1 MAGFAIVPGYKKGND
16 MHAKLR
22 FAALA
27 AATALS
33 LLSGPAA
40 HAEGTLAVYAW
51 ADSLAPDLIAKFQ
64 KETGIKVTV
73 DAFSSNEDLLTKL
86 QAGSSGYDV
95 VTPSQ
100 HFVKI
105 MGDSGLLEDIGAS
118 AMPAYQQVL
127 PEWQK
132 PWWDPNGSYSIPLAF
147 GNAGFTVNRD
157 LYKGPVD
164 SWKIY
169 FEPGP
174 ELQGKIASL
183 AQPDEVIPAAQN
195 YLGIPYCS
203 EDPQAM
209 KKVLDLLMAQK
220 PFVTAYSSDNIENR
234 IGSGEVAAHF
244 WWDGNSLRL
253 RRNDKANVEY
263 AMPKEGL
270 VGWLDSYVVPKGA
283 ANIDNAKKFIN
294 FMAEEENATAQY
306 NYYGHSTPMKID
318 AAKALYNKENAP
330 ELFPTVPVKM
340 GQACSPAAQELVT
353 KVWTQLLQ

>member
-1 MAGFAIVPGYKKGND
+1 MSTNP
-16 MHAKLR
+16 R
-22 FAALA
+22 FTALI

-33 LLSGPAA
+33 LVFSVSA
-40 HAEGTLAVYAW
+40 HAEGKLSVYAW
-51 ADSLAPDLIAKFQ
+51 ADSIAPEVVAKFE

-86 QAGSSGYDV
+86 QAGSAGYDI

-105 MGDSGLLEDIGAS
+105 MTDSGLLEDFGAS
-118 AMPAYQQVL
+118 SMPAYEQVL

-132 PWWDPNGSYSIPLAF
+132 QWWDPTGNYSVPMAF

-157 LYKGPVD
+157 VYKGPVD

-169 FEPGP
+169 FEPSE
-174 ELQGKIASL
+174 ELHGKIASL
-183 AQPDEVIPAAQN
+183 AQADEVIPAAQN
-195 YLGIPYCS
+195 YLGIKYCS
-203 EDPQAM
+203 EDPQEM
-209 KKVLDLLMAQK
+209 KRVLDLLVAQK
-220 PFVTAYSSDNIENR
+220 PYVAAYSSDNIENR

-244 WWDGNSLRL
+244 WWDGNTMRV

-270 VGWLDSYVVPKGA
+270 VGWLDSYAVPKGA
-283 ANIDNAKKFIN
+283 PNLENAKKFID
-294 FMAEEENATAQY
+294 FMTQLENATAQY
-306 NYYGHSTPMKID
+306 NYYGHSSPVKID
-318 AAKALYNKENAP
+318 EKEAIYTQENAP

-340 GQACSPAAQELVT
+340 GEACSPAAQELAT

>member
-1 MAGFAIVPGYKKGND
+1 MPKNTRIAILAMAGAMGLAFNGSANADGN
-16 MHAKLR
+16 
-22 FAALA
+22 
-27 AATALS
+27 LS
-33 LLSGPAA
+33 I
-40 HAEGTLAVYAW
+40 YAW
-51 ADSLAPDLIAKFQ
+51 ADSIAPEMVAKFE

-86 QAGSSGYDV
+86 QAGSSGYDI

-105 MGDSGLLEDIGAS
+105 MADSGLLEDIDAG

-127 PEWQK
+127 PKWQK
-132 PWWDPNGSYSIPLAF
+132 PWWDPTGHYSVPLAF

-169 FEPGP
+169 FEPSE
-174 ELQGKIASL
+174 ELKGKIASL
-183 AQPDEVIPAAQN
+183 AQPDEVIPAAEN
-195 YLGIPYCS
+195 YLGIKYCS
-203 EDPQAM
+203 EDPLEM
-209 KKVLDLLMAQK
+209 KRVLDLLLAQK
-220 PFVTAYSSDNIENR
+220 PFVAAYSSDNIENR
-234 IGSGEVAAHF
+234 VGSGEVAMHF
-244 WWDGNSLRL
+244 WWDGNTMRL

-283 ANIDNAKKFIN
+283 ANIDNAKKFID
-294 FMAEEENATAQY
+294 FMAQLDNATAQY
-306 NYYGHSTPMKID
+306 NYYGHSSPVKID
-318 AAKALYNKENAP
+318 TAKALYNKENAP